1 MDITLREIT
10 KDNWKQC
17 ISLKVAPNQQNF
29 VASNLYSLAESR
41 FEPDCM
47 PLAIYHDE
55 TMVGFTLYGR
65 DSSDGSYWIARLMVD
80 EQYQGRGY
88 GRAAMQEV
96 IGRLKAT
103 PDCTEIR
110 ISFEPENSV
119 AEKLYR
125 NLGFLPTGLIVDGE
139 IVFYL
144 PVR

>member
-80 EQYQGRGY
+80 QQYQGRGY

-96 IGRLKAT
+96 IRRLKAT
-103 PDCTEIR
+103 PDCAEIR
-110 ISFEPENSV
+110 ISFEPENNV
-119 AEKLYR
+119 AERLYLS
-125 NLGFLPTGLIVDGE
+125 LGFLPTGLIIDGE
-139 IVFYL
+139 VVFHL